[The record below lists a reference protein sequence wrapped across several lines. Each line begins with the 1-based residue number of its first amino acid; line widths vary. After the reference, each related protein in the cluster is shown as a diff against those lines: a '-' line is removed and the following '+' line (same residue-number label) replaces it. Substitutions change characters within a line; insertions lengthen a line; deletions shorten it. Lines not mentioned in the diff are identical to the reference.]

1 MTNKKIAKIAKEY
14 DLIPDNLIKMVRDT
28 EKKFNVQIEEEV
40 LRNEIEDT
48 KYEMQLND
56 TVNYILERQQ
66 DASGDISAQVGAGET
81 STSFSGDGAAIIIGA
96 ADLIGDIA
104 ASCNVPM
111 DFLCDVLMNVEE
123 AREANMSTDREVPA
137 PMPGVIVQDHAKGTT
152 PVKKHPEVGKN
163 VDLSLFED

>member
-14 DLIPDNLIKMVRDT
+14 DLIPDNLIKMVRET

-48 KYEMQLND
+48 KHETQLND

-66 DASGDISAQVGAGET
+66 DASGDISAQVDAGET
-81 STSFSGDGAAIIIGA
+81 STSLSGDGTAIIIGA

-123 AREANMSTDREVPA
+123 ARESDMSIDREVPA
-137 PMPGVIVQDHAKGTT
+137 PMPGVIVKDHAKGTT